1 MVIPLPN
8 GIIRKLT
15 IWFWVCK
22 MTPGF
27 GETGSVVSRGILK
40 VGVPPKITHLYHF
53 YRGVLKWKKGTKTNH
68 PVMDDHDLVS

>member
-1 MVIPLPN
+1 
-8 GIIRKLT
+8 
-15 IWFWVCK
+15 